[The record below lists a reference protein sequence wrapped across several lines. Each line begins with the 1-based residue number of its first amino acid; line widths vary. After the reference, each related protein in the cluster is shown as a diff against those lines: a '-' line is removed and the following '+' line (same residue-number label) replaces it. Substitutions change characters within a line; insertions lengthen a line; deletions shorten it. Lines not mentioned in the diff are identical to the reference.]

1 MRDSYL
7 VFVNRAGKTM
17 HTDPIADML
26 TRIRNAS
33 RVKKQEVIMPFS
45 KLKMVLAEVLKAEG
59 YIAGVEKI
67 EDAKP
72 QLKVTL
78 KYHGDRAAIAHIA
91 RVSTPGFRK
100 YVGKDDLP
108 VIRNHYGVAI
118 LSTSKGVMTNKQAKE
133 QGVGGE
139 ILCELY

>member
-1 MRDSYL
+1 
-7 VFVNRAGKTM
+7 M

-33 RVKKQEVIMPFS
+33 RVKKQEVIMPYS
-45 KLKMVLAEVLKAEG
+45 KLKMVLAEILKTEG
-59 YIAGVEKI
+59 YIAGAEKV

-72 QLKVTL
+72 QLKIAL
-78 KYHGDRAAIAHIA
+78 KYHGDRSAISHIK
-91 RVSTPGFRK
+91 RVSKPGFRK
-100 YVGKDDLP
+100 YVGKNELP